1 MKYSYGWAAGTSM
14 AAPAVSAVAA
24 LIKQANPGISLGAL
38 KTKLQQSADDEGK
51 KGNDPYYGKGFVN
64 AAKAVGQ

>member
-1 MKYSYGWAAGTSM
+1 M

-38 KTKLQQSADDEGK
+38 KSRLAQSADDEGK
-51 KGNDPYYGKGFVN
+51 KGRDPFYGRGFVN
-64 AAKAVGQ
+64 ALKAVQ

>member
-1 MKYSYGWAAGTSM
+1 MAGTSM

-38 KTKLQQSADDEGK
+38 KTKIQKSADDEGK
-51 KGNDPYYGKGFVN
+51 KGNDPFYGKGFIN
-64 AAKAVGQ
+64 ARKAVSR